1 MVRTLGLRLSNP
13 FRRHCPPAPG
23 QAEPQPPRDL
33 GCGSAPS
40 PYPTDPTAAVAQQCA
55 LGAVHIGAG
64 VGLLWLAG
72 AAALFQATREMME
85 V

>member
-1 MVRTLGLRLSNP
+1 MPRAPEQVA
-13 FRRHCPPAPG
+13 RRAAVANG
-23 QAEPQPPRDL
+23 ATNI
-33 GCGSAPS
+33 CGSAPS
-40 PYPTDPTAAVAQQCA
+40 PYPTDPAAAFVQQCA